1 MSLIGGGIGELRLWV
16 AVTTVVVGDVAFF
29 GIAQF
34 VFGRVSFY
42 HLFLIRCLPRCH
54 GKPVASSA

>member
-42 HLFLIRCLPRCH
+42 HL
-54 GKPVASSA
+54 S